1 MVRSCHDS
9 RSGSGGMLKL
19 PRTLRRDLV
28 LLVAAKLAMLAILY
42 ALFFS
47 PGHRPAIDPAAH
59 IAGTFLQR

>member
-1 MVRSCHDS
+1 
-9 RSGSGGMLKL
+9 MLKL
-19 PRTLRRDLV
+19 PRALRRDLV

-47 PGHRPAIDPAAH
+47 PGHQPAIDPAAH